1 MNGAIIGNFNTTNSL
16 NLITTNSPVF
26 VRVGAENEESQKPT
40 EVVIQTDNAFV
51 AVPLISSLF
60 LSFPID
66 LSKPI

>member
-16 NLITTNSPVF
+16 ELITTNSPVS

-60 LSFPID
+60 H
-66 LSKPI
+66 